1 MSKIQ
6 AVIDRGIL
14 EEEPDGVL
22 YLSAKARD
30 VIAYIEGDA
39 GIMASLEKKAI
50 NAADRQAGFWT
61 LVFMEYTGGAT
72 TEEIADGVQALVGWH
87 QAAKET
93 VQENRLN
100 EWSMKL
106 RFREGNK

>member
-1 MSKIQ
+1 MSKLR

-39 GIMASLEKKAI
+39 DIMASLERKATDD
-50 NAADRQAGFWT
+50 ADRQVGFWT
-61 LVFMEYTGGAT
+61 MFFIEFTGGAPT
-72 TEEIADGVQALVGWH
+72 DEIAGGVQALVGWH

-100 EWSMKL
+100 EWSMQL
-106 RFREGNK
+106 RLRE